1 MTRLERVWT
10 GRVEDKDRVRRMK
23 DGRCSLT
30 ALERALVEGGMAE
43 RKRGVEERKKGG
55 ERRVVSGVCDAV
67 N

>member
-23 DGRCSLT
+23 DGRCSLR

-43 RKRGVEERKKGG
+43 RKRGVEERRKGG

>member
-1 MTRLERVWT
+1 
-10 GRVEDKDRVRRMK
+10 MK
-23 DGRCSLT
+23 DGRCSLR

-43 RKRGVEERKKGG
+43 RKRGVEERRKGG